1 MNPPPETPRREES
14 QAATSTR
21 EKLLDAA
28 LGVFA
33 EHGFDNASVRDICSR
48 AGTNV
53 ASVNYHFSSKRNL
66 YDATIDRARA
76 LSNESNPWVQ
86 LDTER
91 NFWAD
96 KPAEERLRL
105 FVHMSI
111 AHGFNPDGE
120 RSPLG
125 RLFCHELVEPTPSF
139 QRQFE
144 ISIERVCNAFRSICR
159 DLMPD
164 GTSDEAVRIAAMSIM
179 AQCQYPAL
187 AHPSAQVLWSEF
199 RLDAENQRV
208 YAEHVYQFS
217 LAGLRAH
224 R

>member
-1 MNPPPETPRREES
+1 MNPPPETPHREES
-14 QAATSTR
+14 KAATSTR

-33 EHGFDNASVRDICSR
+33 EHGFDNASVRDICKV

-53 ASVNYHFSSKRNL
+53 ASVNYHFNSKRAL

-76 LSNESNPWVQ
+76 LSNQSNPWVQ
-86 LDTER
+86 LDTNR
-91 NFWAD
+91 DFWAD

-111 AHGFNPDGE
+111 AHGFKPDGE
-120 RSPLG
+120 RTTLG
-125 RLFCHELVEPTPSF
+125 RLFCHELVDPTPSF

-144 ISIERVCNAFRSICR
+144 ISIERVCEAFRSICR

-164 GTSDEAVRIAAMSIM
+164 GTAEESVRIAALSIM

-187 AHPSAQVLWSEF
+187 AHPAAPVLWPGF
-199 RLDAENQRV
+199 RLDEEHQHI
-208 YAEHVYQFS
+208 YAEQITRFA